1 MTGLNQ
7 KIKNSI
13 MNITKDLK
21 KLVSKEE
28 DINLKNKKTDIL
40 NTLDLTFSLQKEEYK
55 HTPLLKNLE
64 KKFNL
69 LSEKKDLISQN
80 SYKEISNFVNSK
92 FYLISVDGYFKS
104 ELSNIPP
111 KIKIKKY
118 SELESEEK
126 ETFNKMYQKHDD
138 SKSDFFSSL
147 NSIIHEDCLTI
158 SVDSNTALKEHITII
173 NINENY
179 DVNNYRKMI
188 LCEKGSEISIFER
201 FINLNTDENFS
212 SSVTEIYQAENSK
225 INYYSA
231 QDFKENY
238 HYNSVNVFQRRD
250 SISNFFTLSFSGSI
264 VRNNLN
270 ICLNDKSCYANM
282 YGFYAMNDKSLI
294 DNHTTVDHVDENS
307 LSNEHYKG
315 IMGGRSNG
323 VFNGKIFVR
332 KKAQKTNAFQSNNNI
347 ILSDKSKVNTKP
359 QLEIWADDVKCS
371 HGCTVGQMD
380 DDAIFYLMSR
390 GISRKDSISLLLSAF
405 SSEIIDKIT
414 DKKMKSSFTELIKKQ
429 LEKFNDE

>member
-1 MTGLNQ
+1 
-7 KIKNSI
+7 

-40 NTLDLTFSLQKEEYK
+40 DSLDLTYSLQKEEYK
-55 HTPLLKNLE
+55 YTPLLKNVE
-64 KKFNL
+64 KKFDL
-69 LSEKKDLISQN
+69 LKENKDQISQK
-80 SYKEISNFVNSK
+80 SYEEVAKFVNSK

-111 KIKIKKY
+111 KVKIKKY
-118 SELESEEK
+118 SELDREEK
-126 ETFNKMYQKHDD
+126 DTFENMYQKHDD

-158 SVDSNTALKEHITII
+158 SVDINTVLKEHITII

-188 LCEKGSEISIFER
+188 FCDKGSEISIFER
-201 FINLNTDENFS
+201 FINLKSDENFS

-225 INYYSA
+225 LNYYST

-238 HYNSVNVFQRRD
+238 HYNSINVFQKRD
-250 SISNFFTLSFSGSI
+250 SVSTFFTVSFSGSI

-270 ICLNDKSCYANM
+270 ICLHDKSCYTNM
-282 YGFYAMNDKSLI
+282 YGFYAMSDKSLI
-294 DNHTTVDHVDENS
+294 DNHTSVDHVDENS

-405 SSEIIDKIT
+405 SSEIIEKIT
-414 DKKMKSSFTELIKKQ
+414 DEKMKSLFTELIKKQ

>member
-1 MTGLNQ
+1 
-7 KIKNSI
+7 

-40 NTLDLTFSLQKEEYK
+40 DSLDLTYSLQKEEYK
-55 HTPLLKNLE
+55 YTPLLKNLE
-64 KKFNL
+64 KKFDL
-69 LSEKKDLISQN
+69 LKENKDQISQK
-80 SYKEISNFVNSK
+80 SYEEVAKFVNSK

-111 KIKIKKY
+111 KVKIKKY
-118 SELESEEK
+118 SELEREEK
-126 ETFNKMYQKHDD
+126 DTFENMYQKHDD

-158 SVDSNTALKEHITII
+158 SVDSNTVHKEHITII

-188 LCEKGSEISIFER
+188 FCDKGSEISIFER
-201 FINLNTDENFS
+201 FINLKSDENFS

-225 INYYSA
+225 LNYYST

-238 HYNSVNVFQRRD
+238 HYNSINVFQKRD
-250 SISNFFTLSFSGSI
+250 SVSNFFTVSFSGSI

-270 ICLNDKSCYANM
+270 ICLHDKSCYTNM

-294 DNHTTVDHVDENS
+294 DNHTSVDHVDENS

-405 SSEIIDKIT
+405 SSEIIEKIT
-414 DKKMKSSFTELIKKQ
+414 DEKMKSLFTELIKKQ

>member
-1 MTGLNQ
+1 
-7 KIKNSI
+7 

-21 KLVSKEE
+21 KLVSKEK

-40 NTLDLTFSLQKEEYK
+40 DSLDLTYLLQKEEYK
-55 HTPLLKNLE
+55 YTPLLKNVE
-64 KKFNL
+64 KKFDL
-69 LSEKKDLISQN
+69 LKENKDQISQK
-80 SYKEISNFVNSK
+80 SYEKVIKFVNSK

-111 KIKIKKY
+111 KVKIKKY
-118 SELESEEK
+118 SELDREEK
-126 ETFNKMYQKHDD
+126 HTFENMYQKYDD

-188 LCEKGSEISIFER
+188 FCDKGSEISIFER
-201 FINLNTDENFS
+201 FINLKSDENFS
-212 SSVTEIYQAENSK
+212 SSVTEIYQAENS
-225 INYYSA
+225 ILNYYSA

-238 HYNSVNVFQRRD
+238 HYNSVNAFQKRD
-250 SISNFFTLSFSGSI
+250 SVSNFFTVSFSGSI

-270 ICLNDKSCYANM
+270 ICLHDKSCYTNM

-294 DNHTTVDHVDENS
+294 DNHTSVDHFDENS
-307 LSNEHYKG
+307 ISNEHYKG

-380 DDAIFYLMSR
+380 DDAIFYFMSR

-405 SSEIIDKIT
+405 SSEIIEKIT
-414 DKKMKSSFTELIKKQ
+414 DEKMKSLFTELIKKQ

>member
-1 MTGLNQ
+1 
-7 KIKNSI
+7 

-40 NTLDLTFSLQKEEYK
+40 DSLDLTYSLQKEEYK
-55 HTPLLKNLE
+55 YTPLLKNLE
-64 KKFNL
+64 KKFDL
-69 LSEKKDLISQN
+69 LKENKDQISQK
-80 SYKEISNFVNSK
+80 SYEKVIKFVNSK

-111 KIKIKKY
+111 KVKIKKY
-118 SELESEEK
+118 SELEREEK
-126 ETFNKMYQKHDD
+126 DTFENMYQKHDD

-158 SVDSNTALKEHITII
+158 SVDSNKVLKEHITII

-188 LCEKGSEISIFER
+188 FCDIGSEISIFER
-201 FINLNTDENFS
+201 FINLKSDENFS

-225 INYYSA
+225 LNYYSA

-238 HYNSVNVFQRRD
+238 HYNSINVFQKRD
-250 SISNFFTLSFSGSI
+250 SVSNFFTVSFSGSI

-270 ICLNDKSCYANM
+270 ICLHDKSCYTNM

-294 DNHTTVDHVDENS
+294 DNHTSVDHVDENS

-405 SSEIIDKIT
+405 SSEIIEKIT
-414 DKKMKSSFTELIKKQ
+414 DEKMKSLFTELIKKQ

>member
-1 MTGLNQ
+1 
-7 KIKNSI
+7 

-40 NTLDLTFSLQKEEYK
+40 DSLDLTYSLQKEEYK
-55 HTPLLKNLE
+55 YTPLLKNVE
-64 KKFNL
+64 KKFDL
-69 LSEKKDLISQN
+69 LKENKDQISQK
-80 SYKEISNFVNSK
+80 SYEEVAKFVNSK

-111 KIKIKKY
+111 KVKIKKY
-118 SELESEEK
+118 SELEREEK
-126 ETFNKMYQKHDD
+126 DTFENMYQKHDD
-138 SKSDFFSSL
+138 SKSDLFSSL

-158 SVDSNTALKEHITII
+158 SVNSNTVLKEHITII

-188 LCEKGSEISIFER
+188 FCDKGSEISIFER
-201 FINLNTDENFS
+201 FINLKSDENFS

-225 INYYSA
+225 LNYYST

-238 HYNSVNVFQRRD
+238 HYNSINVFQKRD
-250 SISNFFTLSFSGSI
+250 SVSNFFTVSFSGSI

-270 ICLNDKSCYANM
+270 ICLHDKSCYTNM

-294 DNHTTVDHVDENS
+294 DNHTSVDHVDENS

-405 SSEIIDKIT
+405 SSEIIEKIT
-414 DKKMKSSFTELIKKQ
+414 DEKMKSLFTELIKKQ

>member
-1 MTGLNQ
+1 
-7 KIKNSI
+7 

-40 NTLDLTFSLQKEEYK
+40 DSLDLTYSLQKEEYK
-55 HTPLLKNLE
+55 YTPLLKNLE
-64 KKFNL
+64 KKFDL
-69 LSEKKDLISQN
+69 LKENKDQISQK
-80 SYKEISNFVNSK
+80 SYEEVIKFVNSK

-111 KIKIKKY
+111 KVKIKKY
-118 SELESEEK
+118 SELEREEK
-126 ETFNKMYQKHDD
+126 DTFENMYQKHDD

-158 SVDSNTALKEHITII
+158 SADSNTVLKEHITII

-188 LCEKGSEISIFER
+188 FCDKGSEISIFER
-201 FINLNTDENFS
+201 FINLKSDENFS

-225 INYYSA
+225 LNYYSA

-238 HYNSVNVFQRRD
+238 HYNSINVFQKRD
-250 SISNFFTLSFSGSI
+250 SVSNFFTVSFSGSI

-270 ICLNDKSCYANM
+270 ICLHDKSCYTNM

-294 DNHTTVDHVDENS
+294 DNHTSVDHVDENS

-405 SSEIIDKIT
+405 SSEIIEKIT
-414 DKKMKSSFTELIKKQ
+414 DEKMKSLFTELIKKQ

>member
-1 MTGLNQ
+1 
-7 KIKNSI
+7 

-40 NTLDLTFSLQKEEYK
+40 DSLDLTYSLQKEEYK
-55 HTPLLKNLE
+55 YTPLLKNVE
-64 KKFNL
+64 KKFDL
-69 LSEKKDLISQN
+69 LKENKDQISQK
-80 SYKEISNFVNSK
+80 SYEEVIKIVNSK

-118 SELESEEK
+118 SELDREEK
-126 ETFNKMYQKHDD
+126 YTFENMYQKHDD

-158 SVDSNTALKEHITII
+158 SVDSNTALREHITII

-188 LCEKGSEISIFER
+188 FCDKGSEISIFER
-201 FINLNTDENFS
+201 FIDLKSDENFS
-212 SSVTEIYQAENSK
+212 SSVTEIYQAENS
-225 INYYSA
+225 ILNYYSA

-238 HYNSVNVFQRRD
+238 HYNSVNVFQKRD
-250 SISNFFTLSFSGSI
+250 SVSNFFTVSFSGSI

-270 ICLNDKSCYANM
+270 ICLYDKSCYTNM

-294 DNHTTVDHVDENS
+294 DNHTSVDHVDENS

-405 SSEIIDKIT
+405 SSEIIEKIT
-414 DKKMKSSFTELIKKQ
+414 DEKMKSLFTELIKKQ